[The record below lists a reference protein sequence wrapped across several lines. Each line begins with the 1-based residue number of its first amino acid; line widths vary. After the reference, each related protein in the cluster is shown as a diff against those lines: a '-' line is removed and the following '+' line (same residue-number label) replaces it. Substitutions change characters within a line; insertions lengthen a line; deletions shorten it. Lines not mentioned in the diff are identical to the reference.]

1 MNRKFVTLMVV
12 LLSGSTAFSQI
23 HKMERKDSSAVNR
36 TYNLNPVV
44 VTGSGH
50 HQRLKSTATPVRVL
64 SSQEI
69 REQGISTF
77 DGALTRMMPQASM
90 APSSMGTFLR
100 LNGLGNKYI
109 LILINGQKLSGD
121 ISNNVDLNR
130 INMSRVKR
138 IEVLDGAASSLYG
151 SDAIAGVINIITD
164 QPTQNLINVTSDT
177 RVSGHGVLTESVG
190 LDIFSNGFGSYTSF
204 MHDRA
209 DSYRNCDLEY
219 VKGSDTETQQSIAPL
234 FTGYRSN
241 IIGQKFTYAPNQHI
255 ALNAG
260 IDYSYKITDR
270 PDTRDDITGGND
282 YEMRYKGL
290 RWNVGGIYKFTS
302 KNSLQADFVVDRFRY
317 GKEYDVATKTNAIG
331 DYVQS
336 KKQRMMEGQLKAI
349 LGLTRISTTI
359 FGADWRKD
367 YLTATSG
374 NIDQNVYSVA
384 AYAQHEMKFMK
395 AFTATLGLRLTHH
408 ETFSQHL
415 TPKATLMYAPGN
427 FRFRATYSAGFRAPG
442 LDELYYHYF
451 SVNRGKAQI
460 SFGNP
465 NLKPEKSN
473 YFSLNAEYRTQM
485 IAVSVTGYLNR
496 INDMVVKQN
505 VDVDDASRKMLMAEF
520 PEMTQDQADK
530 MVSYALYQ
538 NSDKGD
544 VKGVQINVSANVMQ
558 GLNLSANYVYTYAR
572 SYSDG
577 EWSMLERS
585 IRHAATVAANY
596 HHSWGRYGLTVN
608 LNGRLQSK
616 TYYTGSYEDAPGFGI
631 WNLNTTHSF
640 DVAKWAYIEPSI
652 GVDNIFDKVDRRID
666 SSTRKFALYSP
677 GRMLVVGLKV
687 KFKN

>member
-1 MNRKFVTLMVV
+1 MKYKLFSLLVV

-23 HKMERKDSSAVNR
+23 Q
-36 TYNLNPVV
+36 LNPVV

-90 APSSMGTFLR
+90 APSSMGSFLR

-130 INMSRVKR
+130 INMARVKR

-164 QPTQNLINVTSDT
+164 QPTQDILSVTSDT

-190 LDIFSNGFGSYTSF
+190 LDIYKNGFGSYTSF
-204 MHDRA
+204 AYDKA
-209 DSYRNCDLEY
+209 DSYRTNQEEN
-219 VKGSDTETQQSIAPL
+219 TIAPL
-234 FTGYRSN
+234 FTGYRSR
-241 IIGQKFTYAPNQHI
+241 ILGQKFTYAPNQHLS
-255 ALNAG
+255 LNAG
-260 IDYSYKITDR
+260 IDYSYKITSR
-270 PDTRDDITGGND
+270 PETREDITGGTD

-290 RWNVGGIYKFTS
+290 RWNLGGIYKFTS
-302 KNSLQADFVVDRFRY
+302 KKSIQADFVVDRFRY
-317 GKEYDVATKTNAIG
+317 GKEYDVATKTYQIG

-336 KKQRMMEGQLKAI
+336 KKQRTMEGQLKAI
-349 LGLTRISTTI
+349 LGLTSNSTTI

-374 NIDQNVYSVA
+374 NIDQHVYSLA
-384 AYAQHEMKFMK
+384 AYAQHEMKFLK
-395 AFTATLGLRLTHH
+395 DFTATLGLRLTHH
-408 ETFSQHL
+408 ETFNQHL
-415 TPKATLMYAPGN
+415 TPKATLMYAPGD
-427 FRFRATYSAGFRAPG
+427 FRLRATYSAGFRAPG

-460 SFGNP
+460 SFGNQ

-473 YFSLNAEYRTQM
+473 YFSLNAEYRTQV
-485 IAVSVTGYLNR
+485 IAVSITGYLNR

-505 VDVDDASRKMLMAEF
+505 VDVDDASRKMLMKEF

-544 VKGVQINVSANVMQ
+544 VKGLQVNVSANIFK
-558 GLNLSANYVYTYAR
+558 GFNLSANYAYTYAR
-572 SYSDG
+572 TCSNDT
-577 EWSMLERS
+577 WTMLERS

-596 HHSWGRYGLTVN
+596 HHVWGKYGLTVS

-616 TYYTGSYEDAPGFGI
+616 TYYTGSYEDAPGFGL

-640 DVAKWAYIEPSI
+640 DCSKWAFLEPSI
-652 GVDNIFDKVDRRID
+652 GIDNLFDRVDRRAD
-666 SSTRKFALYSP
+666 SSTRKYALYSP

-687 KFKN
+687 KFK